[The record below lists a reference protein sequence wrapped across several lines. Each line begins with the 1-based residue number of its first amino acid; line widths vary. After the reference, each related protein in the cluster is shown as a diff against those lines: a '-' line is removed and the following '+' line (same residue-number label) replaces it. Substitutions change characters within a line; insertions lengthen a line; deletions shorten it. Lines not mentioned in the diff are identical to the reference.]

1 SEARFPGKKVP
12 RPRGN
17 LKLGDGIY
25 QEIHADGHEK
35 LNSKALRMGEVS
47 IDQYGMRCHTSGYIL
62 LQQAVP
68 NARCESTVAH
78 LYLDLIEEYGMVFE
92 KLTVDGGTE
101 TGEMFACH
109 KALRDKYMPE
119 LKDLSTHP
127 AFVALPSTK
136 NVVIEG
142 NWRQWLQFGGTSLR
156 MAIEAGQTEGYFV
169 VNDENHSQLFLW
181 IWSRAVQSKIDE
193 FRYHWNNH

>member
-1 SEARFPGKKVP
+1 S
-12 RPRGN
+12 
-17 LKLGDGIY
+17 DGIY

-68 NARCESTVAH
+68 NAPCESTVAH
-78 LYLDLIEEYGMVFE
+78 LYLDLSLRNMAVHFFLI

-109 KALRDKYMPE
+109 KALWSVIYMPE

-142 NWRQWLQFGGTSLR
+142 NWCQWLQFEGTTLLST
-156 MAIEAGQTEGYFV
+156 A
-169 VNDENHSQLFLW
+169 
-181 IWSRAVQSKIDE
+181 
-193 FRYHWNNH
+193 